1 VIVPIKLPSDIDCY
15 QNLSWI

>member
-1 VIVPIKLPSDIDCY
+1 VIVQIKLPSDIDCY